1 MSRRTLRDLVT
12 RRIGEDPCEW
22 VRRRKE
28 REPAIGW
35 RPLAEEL
42 SERAG
47 LTGGRE
53 ISHESLRQWCREPP
67 ADDPL

>member
-1 MSRRTLRDLVT
+1 MSRRRTLRDLVA
-12 RRIGEDPCEW
+12 RRIREDPCAW

-28 REPAIGW
+28 EEPAIGW

-42 SERAG
+42 SELAG

-53 ISHESLRQWCREPP
+53 ISHETLRQWCREP